1 RRTVH
6 ALNAHRA
13 RHGLEPVV
21 PVRVPRV
28 DQIGHHLMTVQSALL
43 ILRATDGEIVSFAGD
58 EDLRSASRKGR
69 RIRSGTQDDS
79 LPDGRLVF
87 RSVSAGE
94 RIADIE
100 ILTSKY
106 SDAVILKKHEDLAEG

>member
-1 RRTVH
+1 
-6 ALNAHRA
+6 
-13 RHGLEPVV
+13 
-21 PVRVPRV
+21 
-28 DQIGHHLMTVQSALL
+28 MTVQSALL

-87 RSVSAGE
+87 RSDSAGE

-106 SDAVILKKHEDLAEG
+106 SDAVILKKHEELAEGTIFVAPTQRLAVRTEELTGLKPLLLTP